1 MSRLDLYDVTFE
13 WSDDSETSYSYR
25 ADNFH
30 EALAESMKDDD
41 PMSPADQNAELLTVR
56 IHNNSAAC
64 RQEDL

>member
-30 EALAESMKDDD
+30 EALAGAIDDD
-41 PMSPADQNAELLTVR
+41 DAMSPADENAELLTIK

-64 RQEDL
+64 RQAQL

>member
-1 MSRLDLYDVTFE
+1 MARLDLYDVTFE

-30 EALAESMKDDD
+30 EALAEAVEDDD
-41 PMSPADQNAELLTVR
+41 AMSPADQNAELLTVR